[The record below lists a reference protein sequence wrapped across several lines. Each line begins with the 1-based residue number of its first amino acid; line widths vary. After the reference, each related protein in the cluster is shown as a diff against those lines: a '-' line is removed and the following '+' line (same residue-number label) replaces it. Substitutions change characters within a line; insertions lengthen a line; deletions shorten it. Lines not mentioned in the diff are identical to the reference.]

1 MICVCKQT
9 KSRSTD
15 LEVERCLE
23 QVAYLLLYMLAPE
36 GNTGSPFQ
44 VILIPNQ
51 VSGSQIAKFPVR
63 TGMHTGP
70 VQMVPTNEHVS
81 TLL

>member
-51 VSGSQIAKFPVR
+51 VSGSQIAKLPVL
-63 TGMHTGP
+63 TGMLTGP